1 MSVAILSDI
10 HGNREALEAVLAA
23 LEPRLVQAIWCLGD
37 LVGYNPDP
45 DFCVEQIL
53 HRAAAVVR
61 GNHDKAVAGRLS
73 LEWFNPM
80 AKEAVLWTR
89 RASNPGTLERLA
101 GLPEGPIRAG
111 ASAVLCHG
119 TPTDED
125 KYMVEPGAI
134 ADSLRWMRVEGRG
147 ARICFHGHTHVPFA
161 CCLRDGASR
170 PEGLPTE
177 GEIDLKPDRI
187 YLINPGSVG
196 QPRDG
201 ISLASFGILDADRS
215 SYVTLRV
222 AYDVGET
229 RRKILDA
236 GLPRELAWRL
246 AEGT

>member
-23 LEPRLVQAIWCLGD
+23 LDSRSVQAIWCLGD

-45 DFCVEQIL
+45 DFCVDEIL
-53 HRAAAVVR
+53 CRAAAVVR
-61 GNHDKAVAGRLS
+61 GNHDKAVAGLLS
-73 LEWFNPM
+73 LEWFNPI

-89 RASNPGTLERLA
+89 RASQPGTLERLA
-101 GLPEGPIRAG
+101 RLPEGPVQAG

-125 KYMVEPGAI
+125 RYMVERGAI
-134 ADSLRWMRVEGRG
+134 ADTLRWMRAGGPE
-147 ARICFHGHTHVPFA
+147 ARICFHGHTHLPFA
-161 CCLRDGASR
+161 CSLRDGASR

-177 GEIDLKPDRI
+177 GEIGLEPGRI

-201 ISLASFGILDADRS
+201 IPLASFGILDADRS
-215 SYVTLRV
+215 SYATLRV
-222 AYDVGET
+222 AYDVRET
-229 RRKILDA
+229 RRKILEA

-246 AEGT
+246 VEGT